1 MLSII
6 VSSYQEQYYQDFE
19 GNIGETCGIPYELI
33 RIWNP
38 GTLGICKAY
47 NQGLVKSKY
56 PYLLFV
62 HEDVQFESSD
72 WGELLVKQF
81 EEDEN
86 VGLIGLAGTRLK
98 TRAPS
103 AWYENGKQHNVECIK
118 QYEQGKLIA
127 DYIPGDK
134 WEKPEAVVVIDGVF
148 IAMRKATGLMFDER
162 LDGFHNYDLSIS
174 LQAKVKG
181 WKILV
186 VKNIL
191 LSHFSMG
198 NFGREWLLSA
208 HHFYQLYHAALPLV
222 EEKVV
227 YSKQFERN
235 NYFLFFHQCLIHN
248 ENRLAVYY
256 LFETWKIYF
265 LTLTPY
271 IMFVKLLVFQCKNFF
286 EKRSV

>member
-6 VSSYQEQYYQDFE
+6 VSSYQEQYYLDFE
-19 GNIGETCGIPYELI
+19 ENLRKTCGIPYEI
-33 RIWNP
+33 VRIWNP
-38 GTLGICKAY
+38 GTMSIYKAY
-47 NQGLVKSKY
+47 NHGLVRSKY

-62 HEDVQFESSD
+62 HEDVLFDSSG
-72 WGELLVKQF
+72 WGEVLVKQF

-86 VGLIGLAGTRLK
+86 VGLIGLAGVRLK

-118 QYEQGKLIA
+118 QYDKGKLIT

-174 LQAKVKG
+174 LQAKAKG

-198 NFGREWLLSA
+198 NFDREWLLSA
-208 HHFYQLYHAALPLV
+208 HCFYQLYRRQLPLV
-222 EEKVV
+222 EEGVG
-227 YSKQFERN
+227 YSKQLERN
-235 NYFLFFHQCLIHN
+235 NYLLFFHQCLIHHQ
-248 ENRLAVYY
+248 NRLALYY

-271 IMFVKLLVFQCKNFF
+271 MMFVKLLVFQCKFF
-286 EKRSV
+286 FGKRSV